1 MITAKEARII
11 SESITSAKVQA
22 DLKIINEQIQTAAN
36 AGLKH
41 IAIKDIYP
49 TESIKL
55 YLESLGY
62 KCEIVSSSY
71 QTPLFLRVDW

>member
-22 DLKIINEQIQTAAN
+22 DLKIINEQIKSAAN

-41 IAIKDIYP
+41 VAIEDVYP

-62 KCEIVSSSY
+62 KCEIVTSSY
-71 QTPLFLRVDW
+71 QTPIILKVDW

>member
-11 SESITSAKVQA
+11 SESITSEKVQA
-22 DLKIINEQIQTAAN
+22 DLKIINEQIQKAAN

-41 IAIKDIYP
+41 TAIDDIHP

-62 KCEIVSSSY
+62 KCEIVFSSF
-71 QTPLFLRVDW
+71 QTPILLRVDW